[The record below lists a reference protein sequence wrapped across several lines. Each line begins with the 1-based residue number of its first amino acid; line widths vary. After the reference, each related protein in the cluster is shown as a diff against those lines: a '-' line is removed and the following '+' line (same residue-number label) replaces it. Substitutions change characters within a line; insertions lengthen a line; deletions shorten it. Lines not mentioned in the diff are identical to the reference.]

1 MVILMVLNIERVKI
15 SSFSISFK
23 IEDLLTAFVLT
34 IPHRW
39 ICNFK

>member
-34 IPHRW
+34 ITDRW